1 MFDVNISG
9 FVDLAFRSSF
19 FWKMPIFLYKRL
31 VGNPNSWPE
40 RIGLEMINHIK

>member
-19 FWKMPIFLYKRL
+19 FWKMPIFLTQTFCRESQL
-31 VGNPNSWPE
+31 LALANWTGDD
-40 RIGLEMINHIK
+40 